1 MPNQLH
7 VQAARHEQCH
17 DSSYRDS
24 SWVTDMVGGSVA
36 DSYFFSQLCT
46 RYGECK
52 AIDFRIASTE
62 QSTCATRRVSTSS
75 MGSPSSGSRP
85 PSIGSASSGSRT
97 GSRESYA
104 SISPSVLSSSMS
116 DRPCPFSTGS
126 ASAASGRPC
135 ATCRSAAGSS
145 SETQGRDSFESFET
159 FRHTLG
165 ARAGLL
171 YTDAA
176 HLVMDEGDE
185 MRRNSL

>member
-1 MPNQLH
+1 MPNQPRI
-7 VQAARHEQCH
+7 QAAQHEQCH

-36 DSYFFSQLCT
+36 DSYFFSELCT

-62 QSTCATRRVSTSS
+62 QSTRATRRESTSS

-85 PSIGSASSGSRT
+85 SSIGSALSGSRT
-97 GSRESYA
+97 GSRASYA
-104 SISPSVLSSSMS
+104 SISPSILNSSMS
-116 DRPCPFSTGS
+116 DRPRPFSTGS
-126 ASAASGRPC
+126 TSAASGRSC

-159 FRHTLG
+159 MRHTLG